1 MTKNCVNGGD
11 IRLHYLI
18 TLERFEALHDKACW
32 RIRRSCVLENEWDL
46 VWKVRKGC
54 QRGRPAPLSTRSAE
68 GARDGARSRH
78 SRTRP
83 SSPTSAL
90 VRARHSGQGIAWVPS
105 LRLVI
110 RRPRQERP
118 QLPLQAT
125 ALSA

>member
-54 QRGRPAPLSTRSAE
+54 QRGRYRAPSRRTSRNKGHRMTAADLLHYRQGLLKVLGMVHDHDTRAP
-68 GARDGARSRH
+68 GQ
-78 SRTRP
+78 
-83 SSPTSAL
+83 
-90 VRARHSGQGIAWVPS
+90 VRQ
-105 LRLVI
+105 
-110 RRPRQERP
+110 RPR
-118 QLPLQAT
+118 
-125 ALSA
+125 